1 MSEAAAG
8 KGHSGINKI
17 MKGSA
22 PEQNDVRVWSENI
35 FLTSKRML

>member
-8 KGHSGINKI
+8 KGHSDIHKN

-22 PEQNDVRVWSENI
+22 PEQNDVRVSSENI
-35 FLTSKRML
+35 F